1 MDIPPPPAPEPPS
14 QPGQGHGPGWPPPP
28 PGPHPGPQ
36 QPWYPYPAAYPQPY
50 PPLQAA
56 RTSGLAIASLVTGI
70 VCCVPPLGLVLGV
83 LALRRIRKQG
93 QRGKGMAITG
103 VVLSAISTVLA
114 VVLVVTGAVSAFWDG
129 FRDGIDDARSTRSTM
144 DLRKGDCFNVPG
156 GELEREVVNVT
167 IVSCAK
173 PHDGEVSG
181 SFKVEGSSFPGD
193 KAITALADRKCWAVE
208 QEYAMDSWA
217 LPVEAESYYYTPST
231 RSWRLGDHSVT
242 CSFATSSGKLTG
254 SVRNDARR
262 LDADQMTYLR
272 ASNAYDRVIAAGPDQ
287 DRVEDDLPA
296 FKKWAGQ
303 VAQVLDQESARLRE
317 RAWPAAA
324 DAQVRARAQ
333 EAELAGKEWAKAAG
347 AANADTFYL
356 HSGAADR
363 ALRQAT
369 EVAAR
374 RALHLA
380 TTPPA
385 TDSGGSSGGS
395 GSADG
400 GTDSGGTDS
409 GGTEDG
415 PGSGREAGAGSGSDG
430 SKAV

>member
-1 MDIPPPPAPEPPS
+1 MDIPPPPAPEPPA
-14 QPGQGHGPGWPPPP
+14 QPGQGHGPGWPPPA
-28 PGPHPGPQ
+28 PGPQ
-36 QPWYPYPAAYPQPY
+36 QPWYPYPQPYAQPYPQPFQE
-50 PPLQAA
+50 PA

-70 VCCVPPLGLVLGV
+70 VCCVPPLGLVLGAV
-83 LALRRIRKQG
+83 ALRQIRKHGQG
-93 QRGKGMAITG
+93 GKGMAITG
-103 VVLSAISTVLA
+103 VVLSSISTVLA
-114 VVLVVTGAVSAFWDG
+114 VVLVVSGAASAFWDG
-129 FRDGIDDARSTRSTM
+129 FRDGLDEVKSTRSTM
-144 DLRKGDCFNVPG
+144 DLRKGDCFDVPG
-156 GELEREVVNVT
+156 GELEREVENVI
-167 IVSCAK
+167 IVPCGK

-181 SFKVEGSSFPGD
+181 SFKLEGSSFPGD

-242 CSFATSSGKLTG
+242 CSFATTSGKLTG

-272 ASNAYDRVIAAGPDQ
+272 SSNAYDRVLATGPDR

-303 VAQVLDQESARLRE
+303 VSQVLGQESARLRQ
-317 RAWPAAA
+317 RSWPASAQ
-324 DAQVRARAQ
+324 AQVGARAK

-347 AANADTFYL
+347 AADAEAFYL

-363 ALRQAT
+363 AMRQAT

-374 RALHLA
+374 SALHLA

-395 GSADG
+395 GGAD
-400 GTDSGGTDS
+400 GGTDS

-415 PGSGREAGAGSGSDG
+415 PGSGTGSGSGSDG

>member
-1 MDIPPPPAPEPPS
+1 MDIPPPPAPEPPA
-14 QPGQGHGPGWPPPP
+14 QPGQGHGPGWPPPA
-28 PGPHPGPQ
+28 PGPQ
-36 QPWYPYPAAYPQPY
+36 QPWYPYPQPYAQPYPQPFQE
-50 PPLQAA
+50 PA

-70 VCCVPPLGLVLGV
+70 VCCVPPLGLVLGAI
-83 LALRRIRKQG
+83 ALGRIRKHG

-114 VVLVVTGAVSAFWDG
+114 VVLVVSGAVSAFWDG
-129 FRDGIDDARSTRSTM
+129 FRDGIDEVKSTRSTM
-144 DLRKGDCFNVPG
+144 DLRKGDCFDVPG

-167 IVSCAK
+167 IVPCAK

-181 SFKVEGSSFPGD
+181 SFKLDGSTFPGD

-242 CSFATSSGKLTG
+242 CSFATTSGKLTG

-262 LDADQMTYLR
+262 LDADQVTYLR
-272 ASNAYDRVIAAGPDQ
+272 SSNAYDRVLATGPDR

-296 FKKWAGQ
+296 FKKWAGE
-303 VAQVLDQESARLRE
+303 VSQVLGQESARLRE
-317 RAWPAAA
+317 RSWPASAQ
-324 DAQVRARAQ
+324 AQVSARAK

-347 AANADTFYL
+347 AADAEAFYL

-363 ALRQAT
+363 AVRQAT

-374 RALHLA
+374 GALHLA

-385 TDSGGSSGGS
+385 TDSGGSSGGT
-395 GSADG
+395 GGADG
-400 GTDSGGTDS
+400 GTDSGGT
-409 GGTEDG
+409 EEG
-415 PGSGREAGAGSGSDG
+415 PGSGTGSGNGSDG

>member
-1 MDIPPPPAPEPPS
+1 MDIPPPPAPEPPA

-28 PGPHPGPQ
+28 PGPQ
-36 QPWYPYPAAYPQPY
+36 QPWYPYPQPYAQPYPQPFQE
-50 PPLQAA
+50 PA

-70 VCCVPPLGLVLGV
+70 VCCVPPLGLVLGAV
-83 LALRRIRKQG
+83 ALRRIRKHG

-114 VVLVVTGAVSAFWDG
+114 VVLVVSGAASAFWDG
-129 FRDGIDDARSTRSTM
+129 FRDGLDEVKSTRSTM
-144 DLRKGDCFNVPG
+144 DLRKGDCFDVPG
-156 GELEREVVNVT
+156 GELEREVENVT
-167 IVSCAK
+167 IVPCGK

-181 SFKVEGSSFPGD
+181 SFKLDGSSFPGD

-217 LPVEAESYYYTPST
+217 LPVEAESYYYTPSS

-242 CSFATSSGKLTG
+242 CSFATTSGKLTG

-262 LDADQMTYLR
+262 LDADQVTYLR
-272 ASNAYDRVIAAGPDQ
+272 SSNAYDRVLATGPDR

-303 VAQVLDQESARLRE
+303 VSQVLGQESARLRQ
-317 RAWPAAA
+317 RSWPASAQ
-324 DAQVRARAQ
+324 AQVSARAQ

-347 AANADTFYL
+347 AADAEAFYL

-363 ALRQAT
+363 AMRQAT

-374 RALHLA
+374 GALHLA

-395 GSADG
+395 GGADG
-400 GTDSGGTDS
+400 GTDSGGT
-409 GGTEDG
+409 EEG
-415 PGSGREAGAGSGSDG
+415 PGSGTGSGSGSDG

>member
-1 MDIPPPPAPEPPS
+1 MDIPPPPAPEPPA
-14 QPGQGHGPGWPPPP
+14 QPGQGHGPGWPPP
-28 PGPHPGPQ
+28 HPGAQ
-36 QPWYPYPAAYPQPY
+36 QPWYPYPQPYPQPFQQ
-50 PPLQAA
+50 PAK
-56 RTSGLAIASLVTGI
+56 TSGLAIASLVTGI
-70 VCCVPPLGLVLGV
+70 VCCVPPLGLVLGA

-103 VVLSAISTVLA
+103 VVLSTISTVLA
-114 VVLVVTGAVSAFWDG
+114 VVFFVSGAASEFWDG
-129 FRDGIDDARSTRSTM
+129 FRDGIDEVKSTRSTM
-144 DLRKGDCFNVPG
+144 DLRKGDCFDVPG

-167 IVSCAK
+167 IVPCAE

-181 SFKVEGSSFPGD
+181 SFKLDGSSFPGD

-217 LPVEAESYYYTPST
+217 LPVAAESYYYTPSG

-242 CSFATSSGKLTG
+242 CSFATTGGKLKG

-272 ASNAYDRVIAAGPDQ
+272 SSNAYDRALAAGPDR

-303 VAQVLDQESARLRE
+303 LSQVLGQESARLRE
-317 RAWPAAA
+317 HSWPAAA
-324 DAQVRARAQ
+324 EARVRERAK

-347 AANADTFYL
+347 AADADAFYL

-374 RALHLA
+374 RVLHLA

-385 TDSGGSSGGS
+385 TDSGDSGG
-395 GSADG
+395 GSAGADG
-400 GTDSGGTDS
+400 GTGSGGTDS

-415 PGSGREAGAGSGSDG
+415 PGSGTGRTGSGTGGETGSGG

>member
-14 QPGQGHGPGWPPPP
+14 QPGQGHGPGWPPPY
-28 PGPHPGPQ
+28 PGPGPQ
-36 QPWYPYPAAYPQPY
+36 QPWYPYPQAYPQPFQE
-50 PPLQAA
+50 PAK
-56 RTSGLAIASLVTGI
+56 TSGLAIASLVTGI

-83 LALRRIRKQG
+83 LALGRIRKRG

-114 VVLVVTGAVSAFWDG
+114 VVLVVSGAASAFWDG
-129 FRDGIDDARSTRSTM
+129 FRDGIDEVKSTRSTM
-144 DLRKGDCFNVPG
+144 DLRKGDCFDVPG

-167 IVSCAK
+167 LVPCNE

-181 SFKVEGSSFPGD
+181 SFKLDGSSFPGD

-242 CSFATSSGKLTG
+242 CSFATTSGKLKG

-272 ASNAYDRVIAAGPDQ
+272 SSNAYDRVLAAGPDR

-303 VAQVLDQESARLRE
+303 VSQVLGQESARLRE
-317 RAWPAAA
+317 RSWPAAA
-324 DAQVRARAQ
+324 DARVRARAK
-333 EAELAGKEWAKAAG
+333 EAELAGKEWAKAA
-347 AANADTFYL
+347 AAADTDAFYL

-369 EVAAR
+369 EIAAR
-374 RALHLA
+374 GALHLA

-395 GSADG
+395 GGADG

-415 PGSGREAGAGSGSDG
+415 SGPGTGSGTGGDG